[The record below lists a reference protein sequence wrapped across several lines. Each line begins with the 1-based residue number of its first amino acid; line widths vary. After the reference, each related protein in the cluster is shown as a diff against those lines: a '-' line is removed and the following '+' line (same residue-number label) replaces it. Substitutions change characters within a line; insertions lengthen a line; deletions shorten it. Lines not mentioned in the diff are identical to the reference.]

1 MQVTKTVF
9 AVGMLLVCSSAL
21 ADVQFAQGQ
30 ASLPYTGK
38 SVPPAV
44 RAQAI
49 QSAELKAIASYYAT
63 AGSSDAANYDS
74 IKDKVAANLDQY
86 VLDETIIEEQDRKD
100 VHEYTVSLRAK
111 LNVSELD
118 NAIKAASGAAASNTA
133 RSPITLLVVA
143 RQASSKTD
151 YDPHTYQRVDVDA
164 KSTAAASLAE
174 KATEGESIS
183 KGQVSTNGSKSA
195 AGAAEATASVSVERG
210 GSTERKASV
219 TLFRIFDGGSDFDQV
234 LNGAFHQA
242 GFKVKAAADVEAYS
256 GGKLHLADVQKDY
269 TSEKDLKPLTLQNVE
284 MGVRNAKIPYVALGT
299 LDVGFAD
306 QNADPATGLVRVPV
320 IVNIKVLDL
329 SDAIPDTAASV
340 GPITYSGLG
349 HTEEEAQVNGL
360 KLAAQKAAKELISQ
374 LNSAGVH

>member
-1 MQVTKTVF
+1 MQVIRF
-9 AVGMLLVCSSAL
+9 VGVVSLLLACSNAL

-30 ASLPYTGK
+30 ASLSYNGK

-44 RAQAI
+44 RTQAI
-49 QSAELKAIASYYAT
+49 QAAELKAIASYYAT
-63 AGSSDAANYDS
+63 AGSSDSANFDR
-74 IKDKVAANLDQY
+74 IKERVAANLDQY
-86 VLDETIIEEQDRKD
+86 VLDQTIIEEQDRKD

-118 NAIKAASGAAASNTA
+118 NAIKAASGVAAPNAV

-151 YDPHTYQRVDVDA
+151 FDPHTYQRVDVNS
-164 KSTAAASLAE
+164 KSAAAAALSE
-174 KATEGESIS
+174 KTTEGESIS
-183 KGQVSTNGSKSA
+183 KGQVNTNGSKSVS
-195 AGAAEATASVSVERG
+195 GAAEASSSVSVERG

-219 TLFRIFDGGSDFDQV
+219 TRFTIYPGSDLDQV

-242 GFKVKAAADVEAYS
+242 GFRVKAAADVEAYS
-256 GGKLHLADVQKDY
+256 GGKLHLTAVQKDY
-269 TSEKDLKPLTLQNVE
+269 TSDKDLKPQTLLDVE
-284 MGVRNAKIPYVALGT
+284 TGVRNAKIPYVTLGT

-306 QNADPATGLVRVPV
+306 QSPDPATGLVRVPV
-320 IVNIKVLDL
+320 EVNIKVLDL
-329 SDAIPDTAASV
+329 GDTIPDTVASV
-340 GPITYSGLG
+340 GPVTYSGLG

-374 LNSAGVH
+374 LDNAGVH